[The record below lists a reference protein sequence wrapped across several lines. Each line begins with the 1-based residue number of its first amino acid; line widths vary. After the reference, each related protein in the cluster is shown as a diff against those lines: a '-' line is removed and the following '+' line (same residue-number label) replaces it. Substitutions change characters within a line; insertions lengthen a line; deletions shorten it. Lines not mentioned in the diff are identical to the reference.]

1 VVVEKKSKYLPSDQL
16 TRDPIQNAL
25 LHRKKL
31 EEDKNDEDDEYEDLD
46 AGWKITEEM
55 MNEIDK
61 SDWLRKELQDGGLR
75 QLIWEVCSAS
85 KRITHS
91 GKFTHQEELLHAMS
105 AKHPMFR
112 VFLDKL
118 KVLAGVLERQCAP
131 GDENEDLKNWLE
143 NDGHDMGPL
152 TLKPLRRHRDA
163 SGLPELPTNED
174 SSLGGSS
181 SSASDD
187 SDEDSVDSSSGS
199 DTSSTVDP

>member
-1 VVVEKKSKYLPSDQL
+1 M

-31 EEDKNDEDDEYEDLD
+31 DDEKNDEDDDYEDLD

-75 QLIWEVCSAS
+75 QLIWEICSAS

-91 GKFTHQEELLHAMS
+91 RNKLTHQEELLHSMS

-118 KVLAGVLERQCAP
+118 KVLTGILERQCAP
-131 GDENEDLKNWLE
+131 DDENEDLKDWLE
-143 NDGHDMGPL
+143 KEGHDMGPL
-152 TLKPLRRHRDA
+152 TLKPLRRHRDS
-163 SGLPELPTNED
+163 SGLPELPINED
-174 SSLGGSS
+174 SSLDGSS
-181 SSASDD
+181 SSASDE
-187 SDEDSVDSSSGS
+187 SEEDSVDSSSGS
-199 DTSSTVDP
+199 DTSSASDV